1 MYTQPFSSSG
11 MFDQD
16 DTENW
21 EMQTRVSD
29 AALYREEEVELHYGM
44 GINIPTLDKDEFPG
58 PGDVYDGKYSE
69 SAARTYYQVWRERIL
84 EVKR

>member
-1 MYTQPFSSSG
+1 

-21 EMQTRVSD
+21 ELQTLNANS
-29 AALYREEEVELHYGM
+29 ALARDDEVWMHFEM
-44 GINIPTLDKDEFPG
+44 GIHLEPLGDEFPG

-69 SAARTYYQVWRERIL
+69 SAGRTYYRRWRDLML
-84 EVKR
+84 EDD